1 MALEVFPPW
10 IFWFWIYGA
19 ELLMGLSCA
28 RAPGALWCA
37 HTGCAADPRF
47 HFALEIASGFKL
59 CNEGK
64 CKKPFSTHMVVI
76 FYVYL

>member
-10 IFWFWIYGA
+10 LFWSWLSGA

-28 RAPGALWCA
+28 RAPDTLWCTQ
-37 HTGCAADPRF
+37 TGSAADPWF
-47 HFALEIASGFKL
+47 HFSLEIAPRFKL

-64 CKKPFSTHMVVI
+64 CKNPSPHTW
-76 FYVYL
+76 Y